1 MTPRFL
7 KYYLPLI
14 VAALLGSLSVL
25 RVNAQVDAQFSQY
38 WAVPTYYNAG
48 ATGATD
54 NIRIRGGAR
63 LQWVGI
69 DNAPKTFVATGDMP
83 FKLMNKRFGTGL
95 VIQQESMGL
104 YKNLNLDAQISYKLK
119 LFKGVFSV
127 GAEVGFIN
135 ESFKGSEVFIPD
147 DDDYH
152 EGTDDAIPTQDLNGT
167 SLDLGLGIY
176 YTHKLF
182 WLGISG
188 RHLNSPVITFNA
200 ESGAGTNEKNY
211 EFKAGRTLYFMG
223 GCNIPI
229 KNTLFEVIPSFMAR
243 TDFTFT
249 TGEIDARLRYNK
261 FLYAGVGYRYKD
273 AVTAIIGAEFKNFYL
288 GYSYDYPVSDI
299 AKASSGSHE
308 IFLGY
313 ALKLDLSEKNK
324 NKHKSIRIM

>member
-1 MTPRFL
+1 MTRL
-7 KYYLPLI
+7 HIKYNI
-14 VAALLGSLSVL
+14 RLLLSLML
-25 RVNAQVDAQFSQY
+25 CGIFAFHATAQVDTQFTQY

-48 ATGATD
+48 ATGDTD

-63 LQWVGI
+63 LQWMGI
-69 DNAPKTFVATGDMP
+69 DNAPKTFLATGDMP

-104 YKNLNLDAQISYKLK
+104 YKNLNLDAQVSYKLK
-119 LFKGVFSV
+119 LFKGVLSV

-135 ESFKGSEVFIPD
+135 ESFKGSGVFIPD

-152 EGTDDAIPTQDLNGT
+152 EGTDDGIPTQDLNGT
-167 SLDLGLGIY
+167 SLDLGLGVY

-188 RHLNSPVITFNA
+188 RHLNSPTITFNA
-200 ESGAGTNEKNY
+200 ESGADTNEKNY
-211 EFKAGRTLYFMG
+211 EFKAGRTVYFMG
-223 GCNIPI
+223 GCNIPV
-229 KNTLFEVIPSFMAR
+229 KNTLFEVIPTFMVR
-243 TDFTFT
+243 SDFTFT
-249 TGEIDARLRYNK
+249 TGEIDARVRYNK
-261 FLYAGVGYRYKD
+261 FLSAGVGYRYND
-273 AVTAIIGAEFKNFYL
+273 AVSATIGAEFKNFYL

-313 ALKLDLSEKNK
+313 SLKLDLSEKNK